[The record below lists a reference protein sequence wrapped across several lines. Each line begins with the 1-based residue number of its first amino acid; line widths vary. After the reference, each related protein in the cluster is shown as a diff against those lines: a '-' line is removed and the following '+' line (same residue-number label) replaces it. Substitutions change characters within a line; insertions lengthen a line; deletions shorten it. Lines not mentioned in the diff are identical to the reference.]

1 MQSLGSGSTSARRR
15 GGLFGA
21 STGIS
26 VGVLALV
33 FLVAL
38 VFAANHNDILGWF
51 IAIIAAGWLAL
62 SIVVV
67 VGIRRA
73 ARAGAAQLAGM
84 QQSFEQAAGIGARR
98 TASTQ
103 LVDESVTRAAS
114 LRDQKLEHSFRIVE
128 VQARVISDQRNLGAR
143 ADQEMIDRALETIH
157 ITVSNA
163 VGMLKE
169 DDGGPVSG
177 TVVN

>member
-1 MQSLGSGSTSARRR
+1 MQSLGSESTGTRRR

-38 VFAANHNDILGWF
+38 VFAANHNDVLGWF

-62 SIVVV
+62 SVIVV

-73 ARAGAAQLAGM
+73 AKAGAAQLAGM
-84 QQSFEQAAGIGARR
+84 QQSFRQAAGIGGA
-98 TASTQ
+98 TAGTTQ
-103 LVDESVTRAAS
+103 LVDESVTREAGI
-114 LRDQKLEHSFRIVE
+114 RDQKLEHSFKIVQ
-128 VQARVISDQRNLGAR
+128 VQARVISEQLGGQ
-143 ADQEMIDRALETIH
+143 ADRETVDRALETIQ
-157 ITVSNA
+157 ITASNA
-163 VGMLKE
+163 MAMLKD

-177 TVVN
+177 TVVG